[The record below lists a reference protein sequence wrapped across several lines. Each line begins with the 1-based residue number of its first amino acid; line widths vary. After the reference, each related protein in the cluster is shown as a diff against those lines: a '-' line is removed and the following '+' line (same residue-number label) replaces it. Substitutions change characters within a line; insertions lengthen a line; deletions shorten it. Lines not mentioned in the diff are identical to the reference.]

1 MAATASPN
9 RSRDVPGPALRVS
22 AAARRGGLKAGE
34 RRIGWLFLVPAL
46 AAFALVIALP
56 FVRALGFA
64 FTRYDLQT
72 PTPVFVGLDN
82 FRAILSTPEVLG
94 AFVTTAIYVVFATS
108 LTVMVGLAWAILL
121 NQTFRG
127 RTALRSLSL
136 LPWVLPSTV
145 CAFVWGW
152 IFNSRYGVLNAA
164 LMELGVI
171 EFPTAWLS
179 TSVGAMT
186 AIVITKVWLSI
197 PLYMSFFLAGLQGLD
212 REQVDAA
219 RVDGAG
225 NFAVLRD
232 HVLPHLKPVLL
243 VVIVLGIIG
252 NLQQFDT
259 IYALT
264 GGGPVRATTVLSIEV
279 YRRAFDQWDIGMASA
294 IGLLWVATILP
305 AAYVYLRHLLRGV

>member
-1 MAATASPN
+1 MSASAALHAPVASE
-9 RSRDVPGPALRVS
+9 PALRVS
-22 AAARRGGLKAGE
+22 GDARRGGLKSEE
-34 RRIGWLFLVPAL
+34 RRIGWLFLIPAL
-46 AAFALVIALP
+46 AAFALVIAFP
-56 FVRALGFA
+56 FVRALGYA

-72 PTPVFVGLDN
+72 PSPVFIGLDN
-82 FRAILSTPEVLG
+82 FRTILSSPEVLG
-94 AFVTTAIYVVFATS
+94 SFATTAIYVVFATAF
-108 LTVMVGLAWAILL
+108 TVLLGLAWAILL

-127 RTALRSLSL
+127 RTALRALSL

-164 LMELGVI
+164 LLEFGLI
-171 EFPTAWLS
+171 PFPTAWLS
-179 TSVGAMT
+179 TSAGAMT

-197 PLYMSFFLAGLQGLD
+197 PLYMSFFLTGLQGLD

-225 NFAVLRD
+225 NWPILRD

-243 VVIVLGIIG
+243 VVVVLGMIG

-279 YRRAFDQWDIGMASA
+279 YRRAFDQWDVGMASA
-294 IGLLWVATILP
+294 IGLLWVVTILP
-305 AAYVYLRHLLRGV
+305 AAYVYLRHLLKGV

>member
-1 MAATASPN
+1 MSASAALHAPVASE
-9 RSRDVPGPALRVS
+9 PALRVS
-22 AAARRGGLKAGE
+22 GDARRGGLKAGE
-34 RRIGWLFLVPAL
+34 RRIGWLFLIPAL
-46 AAFALVIALP
+46 AAFTLVIAFPL
-56 FVRALGFA
+56 VRALAYA

-72 PTPVFVGLDN
+72 PSPVFIGLDN
-82 FRAILSTPEVLG
+82 FRTILCSPEVLG
-94 AFVTTAIYVVFATS
+94 SFATTAIYVVFATAF
-108 LTVMVGLAWAILL
+108 TVLLGLAWAILL

-127 RTALRSLSL
+127 RTALRALSL

-152 IFNSRYGVLNAA
+152 IFNSRYGMLNAA
-164 LMELGVI
+164 LLEFGLI
-171 EFPTAWLS
+171 PFPTAWLS
-179 TSVGAMT
+179 TSAGAMT

-225 NFAVLRD
+225 NWPILRD

-243 VVIVLGIIG
+243 VVVVLGIIG

-279 YRRAFDQWDIGMASA
+279 YRRAFDQWDVGMASA
-294 IGLLWVATILP
+294 IGLLWVVTILP
-305 AAYVYLRHLLRGV
+305 AAYVYLRHLLKGV

>member
-1 MAATASPN
+1 
-9 RSRDVPGPALRVS
+9 V
-22 AAARRGGLKAGE
+22 AGT
-34 RRIGWLFLVPAL
+34 
-46 AAFALVIALP
+46 
-56 FVRALGFA
+56 A
-64 FTRYDLQT
+64 FT
-72 PTPVFVGLDN
+72 
-82 FRAILSTPEVLG
+82 VL
-94 AFVTTAIYVVFATS
+94 
-108 LTVMVGLAWAILL
+108 LGLAWAILL

-127 RTALRSLSL
+127 RTALRALSL

-164 LMELGVI
+164 LLEFGLI
-171 EFPTAWLS
+171 PFPTAWLS
-179 TSVGAMT
+179 TSAGAMT

-197 PLYMSFFLAGLQGLD
+197 PLYMSFFLTGLQGLD

-225 NFAVLRD
+225 NWPILRD

-243 VVIVLGIIG
+243 VVVVLGMIG

-279 YRRAFDQWDIGMASA
+279 YRRAFDQWDVGMASA
-294 IGLLWVATILP
+294 IGLLWVVTILP
-305 AAYVYLRHLLRGV
+305 AAYVYLRHLLKGV

>member
-1 MAATASPN
+1 MSASAALHAPVASE
-9 RSRDVPGPALRVS
+9 PALRVS
-22 AAARRGGLKAGE
+22 GDARRGGLKAGE
-34 RRIGWLFLVPAL
+34 RRIGWLFLIPAL
-46 AAFALVIALP
+46 AAFTLVIAFP
-56 FVRALGFA
+56 FVRALAYA

-72 PTPVFVGLDN
+72 PSPVFIGLDN
-82 FRAILSTPEVLG
+82 FRTILCSPEVLG
-94 AFVTTAIYVVFATS
+94 SFATTAIYVVFATAF
-108 LTVMVGLAWAILL
+108 TVLLGLAWAILL

-127 RTALRSLSL
+127 RTALRALSL

-164 LMELGVI
+164 LLEFGLI
-171 EFPTAWLS
+171 PFPTAWLS
-179 TSVGAMT
+179 TSAGAMT

-225 NFAVLRD
+225 NWPILRD

-243 VVIVLGIIG
+243 VVVVLGIIG

-279 YRRAFDQWDIGMASA
+279 YRRAFDQWDVGMASA
-294 IGLLWVATILP
+294 IGLLWVVTILP
-305 AAYVYLRHLLRGV
+305 AAYVYLRHLLKGV

>member
-1 MAATASPN
+1 MASAALQASMAPE
-9 RSRDVPGPALRVS
+9 PPLWVS
-22 AAARRGGLKAGE
+22 SAARRGGLKAGE
-34 RRIGWLFLVPAL
+34 RRIGWLFSSRRWRPSRSSSPSRSFGRWAY
-46 AAFALVIALP
+46 
-56 FVRALGFA
+56 A

-72 PTPVFVGLDN
+72 PSPVYVGLDN
-82 FRAILSTPEVLG
+82 FRAILSSPDVLG
-94 AFVTTAIYVVFATS
+94 AFATTAVY
-108 LTVMVGLAWAILL
+108 VGLATVLHVLIGLGWAILL

-127 RTALRSLSL
+127 RTALRALSL

-152 IFNSRYGVLNAA
+152 IFNSRYGVLNAVLLEA
-164 LMELGVI
+164 GLI
-171 EFPTAWLS
+171 PFPTAWLS
-179 TSVGAMT
+179 TSTGAMV
-186 AIVITKVWLSI
+186 AIVVTKVWLSI
-197 PLYMSFFLAGLQGLD
+197 PPYMMFFLAGLQGMD
-212 REQVDAA
+212 REQIDAA

-225 NFAVLRD
+225 NWPILRD
-232 HVLPHLKPVLL
+232 HILPHLKPVLL
-243 VVIVLGIIG
+243 VVVVLGIIG

-305 AAYVYLRHLLRGV
+305 AAYVYLRHLLKGV

>member
-1 MAATASPN
+1 
-9 RSRDVPGPALRVS
+9 
-22 AAARRGGLKAGE
+22 
-34 RRIGWLFLVPAL
+34 
-46 AAFALVIALP
+46 
-56 FVRALGFA
+56 VRALGYA

-72 PTPVFVGLDN
+72 PSPVFVGLDN
-82 FRAILSTPEVLG
+82 FRTILSSPEVLG
-94 AFVTTAIYVVFATS
+94 SFATTAIYVVLATTF
-108 LTVMVGLAWAILL
+108 TVLLGLAWAILL

-127 RTALRSLSL
+127 RTALRAMSL

-164 LMELGVI
+164 LLEFGLI
-171 EFPTAWLS
+171 PFPTAWLS
-179 TSVGAMT
+179 TSAGAMT

-225 NFAVLRD
+225 NWPILRD

-243 VVIVLGIIG
+243 VVVVLGIIG

-279 YRRAFDQWDIGMASA
+279 YRRAFDQWDVGMASA
-294 IGLLWVATILP
+294 IGLLWVVTILP
-305 AAYVYLRHLLRGV
+305 AAYVYLRHLLKGV

>member
-1 MAATASPN
+1 MGSAAVAPSG
-9 RSRDVPGPALRVS
+9 VEPGPAMRVS
-22 AAARRGGLKAGE
+22 AHARRGGLKAGE
-34 RRIGWLFLVPAL
+34 KRIGWLFLLPAL
-46 AAFALVIALP
+46 LAFALVIALP
-56 FVRALGFA
+56 FLRALGFA
-64 FTRYDLQT
+64 FTRSDLQT
-72 PTPVFVGLDN
+72 PEPVFIGLGN
-82 FRAILSTPEVLG
+82 FREILGSPEVLG
-94 AFVTTAIYVVFATS
+94 SFATTAIYVVLATGF
-108 LTVMVGLAWAILL
+108 TVVIGLAWAILL

-127 RTALRSLSL
+127 RTALRALSL

-145 CAFVWGW
+145 CAFIWGW

-164 LMELGVI
+164 LLELGLI
-171 EFPTAWLS
+171 PFPTAWLS

-186 AIVITKVWLSI
+186 AIVVTKVWLSI

-225 NFAVLRD
+225 NGAILRD

-243 VVIVLGIIG
+243 VVVVLGVIG

-279 YRRAFDQWDIGMASA
+279 YRRAFDQWDVGMASA

-305 AAYVYLRHLLRGV
+305 AAYVYLRHLLKGV